1 MHMHMHMH
9 ICTML
14 LSLMARITLYTPSR
28 RTPPSQRIF
37 FATYST

>member
-14 LSLMARITLYTPSR
+14 LSLMARINLYKPAR
-28 RTPPSQRIF
+28 RTPPSQPIF
-37 FATYST
+37 SATYNT